1 MTRHAISPQQLHA
14 RLSLGVVVLGLA
26 LLLAIPLGY
35 LVNKTVWANELIADI
50 EPRYAR
56 LLGLQQ
62 VAERIERSRAQAE
75 ATLRAQVYPV
85 SLDADRAGADLQQRL
100 RALAQQAGLNM
111 LGSQVVTSPPPP
123 APREG
128 SPAEWFERIAITV
141 TLDADLPALQTLLG
155 LLREQSPAIH
165 VESLNLQPAR
175 AAGDGSAPR
184 LNVQMALNALRVM
197 R

>member
-100 RALAQQAGLNM
+100 RTLAQQAGLNM
-111 LGSQVVTSPPPP
+111 LGSQVVTVPP

-128 SPAEWFERIAITV
+128 SPAELFERIAITV
-141 TLDADLPALQTLLG
+141 TLDADLPALQTMLG

-165 VESLNLQPAR
+165 VESLNLQPVR
-175 AAGDGSAPR
+175 AAGDGSAQR
-184 LNVQMALNALRVM
+184 LKVQMALNALRVM

>member
-1 MTRHAISPQQLHA
+1 MSRRAISPQQLHA
-14 RLSLGVVVLGLA
+14 RLSLGVVIAGLA

-62 VAERIERSRAQAE
+62 VAERIERSRDQAD
-75 ATLRAQVYPV
+75 ATLRAQAYPV

-111 LGSQVVTSPPPP
+111 LGSQVVTTAP

-128 SPAEWFERIAITV
+128 SPAALFERIAITV
-141 TLDADLPALQTLLG
+141 TLDADLSALQTMLG
-155 LLREQSPAIH
+155 LLREERPAIH

-175 AAGDGSAPR
+175 AAGDGSAQR